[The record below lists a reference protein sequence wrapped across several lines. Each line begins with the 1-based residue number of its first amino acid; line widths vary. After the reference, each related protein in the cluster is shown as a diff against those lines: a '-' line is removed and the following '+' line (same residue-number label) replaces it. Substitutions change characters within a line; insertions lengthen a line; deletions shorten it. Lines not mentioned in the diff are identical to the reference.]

1 MFGAVN
7 YRHAFHVG
15 NHADILKHACLA
27 LALAHLRRKATPFVV
42 MDTHGGRGLYALGGE
57 EAQRSPEWRDGVA
70 RLWDWADAPADLAPL
85 MTALRAANPDGLLSA
100 YPGSPLQALTGM
112 RHNDRLIACELHPEE
127 AGALR
132 RRLADD
138 PRAQVHERDGF
149 EAMGALLPPPE
160 RRGLILIDPPYE
172 DRDLDMARTLKA
184 LKRVLP
190 RFGYATYLW
199 WRPLKDLR
207 EIERA
212 DAEIVTTCSVKA
224 LRADLAVDQ
233 ATPEGRLVASS
244 MLMINPPYPL
254 ADQLRALLPPLAAR
268 LARTEH
274 AGWRVETL
282 GEAR

>member
-1 MFGAVN
+1 MN

-27 LALAHLRRKATPFVV
+27 LVLEHLRRKATPFVV
-42 MDTHGGRGLYALGGE
+42 MDTHAGRGRYALDGE
-57 EAQRSPEWRDGVA
+57 EATRSPEWRAGVG
-70 RLWDWADAPADLAPL
+70 RLWDWAEAPPELGPL
-85 MTALRAANPDGLLSA
+85 MAAIRAANEGETLAA
-100 YPGSPLQALTGM
+100 YPGSPLQALHGM
-112 RHNDRLIACELHPEE
+112 RPDDRLTACELHPEE

-172 DRDLDMARTLKA
+172 DRDLDMGRSMKA
-184 LKRVLP
+184 LKRALV

-212 DAEIVTTCSVKA
+212 DAEITSGGLVKA
-224 LRADLAVDQ
+224 LRADLAVDR

-244 MLMINPPYPL
+244 MLVINPPYTL
-254 ADQLRALLPPLAAR
+254 EAQLGALLPPLAAR
-268 LARTEH
+268 LALSDK
-274 AGWRVETL
+274 AGWRVEATA
-282 GEAR
+282 GAG